1 MIRIMKYKPFF
12 SFFIIALLAACSTGQ
27 APTQINSVMDEPLQ
41 TQPEVVPITEAVR
54 AASTSMPAPEF
65 TATPK
70 PSLATPALVPRTA
83 VPAGHGAREDAWM
96 DLPVVPTAV
105 SDAMIEVYK
114 LGLILGND
122 PTHFSIIGDCQN
134 VSSYFLSTFEKP
146 GDYSLGTEFAYLQP
160 TIDYYHGSFSRVSVA
175 VKGGFNAAA
184 VISPLRADP
193 KLCNSNE
200 SPLDCEL
207 RLWKPSVVFVSM
219 ETWWSHKPAEEY
231 DKYMRKVLERII
243 ETGAVPII
251 ATKADN
257 LEGDNSINATVAQ
270 LAYEYDIP
278 LWNFWAAVQPL
289 PDRGLSDDGFHLT
302 FARNFFDD
310 PTRMQ
315 NAWPWRNLTALQ
327 TLDVVRKGLIE

>member
-1 MIRIMKYKPFF
+1 MKPKIFF
-12 SFFIIALLAACSTGQ
+12 LFLMMTLLTACSAGQ
-27 APTQINSVMDEPLQ
+27 APAPFDSAVTVEPLQ
-41 TQPEVVPITEAVR
+41 TQLAVVPVTEAVL
-54 AASTSMPAPEF
+54 ASTELAAPAF
-65 TATPK
+65 TPTPK
-70 PSLATPALVPRTA
+70 PPLATPAL
-83 VPAGHGAREDAWM
+83 AGGAREDAWM
-96 DLPVVPTAV
+96 QMPVVPAGV
-105 SDAMIEVYK
+105 SDEMRDVYQR
-114 LGLILGND
+114 GLALGND
-122 PTHFSIIGDCQN
+122 ATHFSVIGDCQN
-134 VSSYFLSTFEKP
+134 VSSYFLSAFEKP
-146 GDYSLGTEFAYLQP
+146 GDYSLGSEYSYLQP

-193 KLCNSNE
+193 KTCNPNE

-207 RLWKPSVVFVSM
+207 RLWRPSVVIVSM
-219 ETWWSHKPAEEY
+219 ETWWSHKPAQEY
-231 DKYMRKVLERII
+231 DKYMRKVLGRII

-257 LEGDNSINATVAQ
+257 LEGDNSINTTVAQ
-270 LAYEYDIP
+270 LAYDYDIP

-310 PTRMQ
+310 PTRMK

-327 TLDVVRKGLIE
+327 TLDVVRKGLTEQP